1 MELRRNPGC
10 RGLHHI
16 YELMS
21 QIGVLVICLRRV
33 QVVVRIEDGGS
44 HHVPMVR
51 VVIVVGSHGGVNGI
65 VDTTVLC

>member
-1 MELRRNPGC
+1 
-10 RGLHHI
+10 
-16 YELMS
+16 MS